1 MKRYT
6 VLCSDGIGNGMFLPD
21 PPSEENTVSNLKAA
35 ADLFRD
41 WMRAS
46 GNDYSRGDGY
56 GAPSASVYLTADY
69 DGIAYGDNLYALY
82 ERGPRGGIA
91 SVSL

>member
-21 PPSEENTVSNLKAA
+21 PPSEENTVSTLKAA

-41 WMRAS
+41 WVRES
-46 GNDYSRGDGY
+46 GNDYAHGDGY
-56 GAPSASVYLTADY
+56 GAPSALVYLTADY
-69 DGIAYGDNLYALY
+69 DGIAYGDYPCAGF

-91 SVSL
+91 SMYL